1 MGYYLTVAGAEVRLV
16 LFERL
21 VGFVTLVVEPVDFVE
36 QVELVGIAAVEV
48 VAGIAA
54 VVAVVQEV
62 ADTVV
67 GSEPVVAVGSY
78 LEALAVDTV
87 VAPVDSSLVAVDNY
101 LEPVVLVPVPV
112 DADLVRVDKLDFD
125 SNVLVDPDAAAA
137 AAADYLLEGI
147 VDNVEEVVAGIVN
160 VVEADLGPS

>member
-1 MGYYLTVAGAEVRLV
+1 MEVRLV
-16 LFERL
+16 HFERL

-67 GSEPVVAVGSY
+67 GSEPVVAVGRY

-137 AAADYLLEGI
+137 AADYLLEGI